1 MDLLPWY
8 ALFWWHEHI
17 PFLTLTLGVK
27 MDGASATTD
36 LLPLFLTLSQDRQDS
51 VRIHSIDNAVAL
63 ARLISPET
71 VANQVLPVIFETARD
86 GSWRVRWSVANRFP
100 EIGETIGAEIV
111 NASLCD
117 AIGALLEDN
126 EAEVRTA
133 ATSKVRTIVKTT
145 FQKSV
150 GY

>member
-1 MDLLPWY
+1 VLTNGVY
-8 ALFWWHEHI
+8 ADAQ
-17 PFLTLTLGVK
+17 V
-27 MDGASATTD
+27 DSASAMAE

-51 VRIHSIDNAVAL
+51 VRIHTVDNAVAL
-63 ARLISPET
+63 ARVIAADVT
-71 VANQVLPVIFETARD
+71 ATQVLPVVFETARD

-117 AIGALLEDN
+117 SIVALLEDN

-133 ATSKVRTIVKTT
+133 ATSKVCICWLFGIT
-145 FQKSV
+145 QKSKLTWYRSAV
-150 GY
+150 PRFLAL